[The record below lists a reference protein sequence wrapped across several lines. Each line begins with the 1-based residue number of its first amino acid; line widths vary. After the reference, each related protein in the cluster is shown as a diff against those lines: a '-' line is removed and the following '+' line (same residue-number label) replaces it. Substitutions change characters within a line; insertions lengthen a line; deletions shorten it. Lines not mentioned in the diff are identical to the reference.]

1 MPSGAERTLRA
12 MRRLFRDMKTISSA
26 FFCQTPYQMLAS
38 IALFRM
44 TGGEADFFII
54 PSFQNAEKYAENIRN
69 LNMFRRVKV
78 VDKDIIL
85 GDTRGKSALS
95 LRFGIVRKY
104 FHIDEIGKVILYP
117 DTRYQRMYVSFIPRM
132 AYFYSVKHNIEPEL
146 VYYDDGEGS
155 YDFRFRIEP
164 SLLDK
169 IARFLVVGKNAADA
183 GNKLYLYNP
192 ELYQKINGD
201 DNKGNLFA
209 ISNDFADEAFRRM
222 VSAVFEIGESDLI
235 REKAIILDMIKQIK
249 YGRTE
254 TERINQVYERILD
267 CFSPKDTII
276 KRHPRDKSAY
286 RLAIK
291 RYGND
296 AIPFEALCT
305 QMDMDSKVLV
315 GVYSTSL
322 VIPKMLLDREP
333 TVILLYKLFKRL
345 SQSREARAKQDMFY
359 KSFKDAYRSPNKF
372 FIPETLA
379 ELDEALRIA
388 SGNPDFG
395 R

>member
-1 MPSGAERTLRA
+1 
-12 MRRLFRDMKTISSA
+12 MRRLFRDMKTVSSA

-78 VDKDIIL
+78 IDKDIIL

-117 DTRYQRMYVSFIPRM
+117 DTRYQRMYVSSKAFIPRM

-254 TERINQVYERILD
+254 TVRINQVYERILD

-359 KSFKDAYRSPNKF
+359 KSFQDAYRSPNKF